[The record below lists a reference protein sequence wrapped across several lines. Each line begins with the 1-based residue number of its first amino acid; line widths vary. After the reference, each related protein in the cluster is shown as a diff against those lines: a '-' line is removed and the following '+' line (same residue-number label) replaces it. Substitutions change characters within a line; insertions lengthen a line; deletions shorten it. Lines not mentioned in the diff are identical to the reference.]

1 MIIVGLIPSILMNTI
16 QLGTASLLKLLQGG

>member
-1 MIIVGLIPSILMNTI
+1 MIIIGIVPSLLMNTI